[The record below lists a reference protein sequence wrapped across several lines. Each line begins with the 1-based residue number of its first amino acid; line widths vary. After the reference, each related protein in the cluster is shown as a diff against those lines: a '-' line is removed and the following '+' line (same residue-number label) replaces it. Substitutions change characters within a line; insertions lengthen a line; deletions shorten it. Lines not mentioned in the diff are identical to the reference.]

1 MLTVSYDI
9 VPIVFMEDDF
19 GDLIL
24 NLILNII
31 FKFLLMKRTVKYVF
45 TKLKIRS
52 VLFHNGYSNLNQY

>member
-31 FKFLLMKRTVKYVF
+31 FKFLLMKNCKKCFHKVED
-45 TKLKIRS
+45 KIS
-52 VLFHNGYSNLNQY
+52 FVS